1 MTEVDNG
8 IIRRVL
14 IVCNLSY
21 DMGKDVLNNNVEW
34 LLNLSCKE
42 DMNDYI
48 ENLEKNKLKKLM
60 EEEIKLRGL
69 EGDVKVNINF

>member
-1 MTEVDNG
+1 LILKKYNKELDIKKMTEVDIEDG

-21 DMGKDVLNNNVEW
+21 DMGKDELKNKVAY
-34 LLNLSCKE
+34 LLNLSSKE

-48 ENLEKNKLKKLM
+48 YKLEKQKEDPLF
-60 EEEIKLRGL
+60 
-69 EGDVKVNINF
+69 VKA